1 MERAIYFVADAH
13 LRFDRDEEERDKQA
27 HLIAFL
33 QHLKNRAERLY
44 ILGDLF
50 DFWFEYKYVIPR
62 IGIKVLYALYD
73 LIRSGT
79 EIVYIGG
86 NHDFWVGPFLSDEIG
101 VRTVHE
107 PMEIKHQG
115 LRLYIAHGDGE
126 TEGETGYKIMRQ
138 ILRSP
143 LCIRLFGLLHPDL
156 AVRIARGVSRSSGR
170 RTARKLRS
178 EPQAEEIPIDE
189 RPSFRRMR
197 ERYRH
202 AAQAKFEAGFDAVV
216 FGHVHIPIHE
226 REGDH
231 TFLIVGDWMN
241 QYTYAVLRNGQFELR
256 RWDRSA
262 E

>member
-143 LCIRLFGLLHPDL
+143 LCIRLFGLLHP
-156 AVRIARGVSRSSGR
+156 VW
-170 RTARKLRS
+170 
-178 EPQAEEIPIDE
+178 Q
-189 RPSFRRMR
+189 
-197 ERYRH
+197 
-202 AAQAKFEAGFDAVV
+202 KF
-216 FGHVHIPIHE
+216 
-226 REGDH
+226 
-231 TFLIVGDWMN
+231 
-241 QYTYAVLRNGQFELR
+241 
-256 RWDRSA
+256 
-262 E
+262 